1 MRAPFETLLRTVLR
15 TGASSPA
22 YSLVIFVCILV
33 TKSSF
38 AAEARIIEQDPYDEV
53 VLTEG
58 AGGKSLKVL
67 TLTLPQRPLAAKP
80 DEGALVVHL
89 LSQRAED
96 YEVAWS
102 NVARV
107 RVFEQI
113 LLEEAQRLT
122 AAGDFDGAYDY
133 YARLL
138 AEYPTYPGLNDAVNS
153 YLQQNALALY
163 KSEQRDRALAL
174 LLSLAQRNP
183 QSPGLDKA
191 VETVAGEIIQQHLR
205 QQDFAAARRVLD
217 VWKTQFRDVGA
228 AGATAWQQRF
238 ETAAAKQVAD
248 AQRLVGQKQYVA
260 ARKAVGRALSI
271 WPKLDT
277 ATQMLTQIQREFA
290 FVTVGV
296 LESSPRR
303 PVWRIDDWA
312 SLRTSRLVERTLAE
326 ELNFGAEGGVY
337 GSPFG
342 EFALSDT
349 GLQLTIKLK
358 PANPAAPAAERLS
371 PDRLARQLLAMADPT
386 DPLFRSNFASV
397 FSRVSV
403 TPAGEVQL
411 DLSRRHVRPEAL
423 LQVPLPVENADLAAP
438 AAFNAGLRFTIA
450 DYSPAQVVFA
460 AVKNIG
466 QEEPDHLQ
474 AIVEQT
480 MASDDAAVAA
490 LVGGEVDVLDRVPPW
505 QVEKLRSVP
514 ALQVGAYRLPTVHVL
529 IPNSKHPLLEKREFR
544 RALCYG
550 IDRTAIVRTVFL
562 GGATMPGFEVISG
575 PFPLGV
581 SLSDPIRYAYNSQI
595 APRPYEPRLASIL
608 ATVAWAGVLKA
619 KEKEES
625 KSEQKPAGEGE
636 EKEAAP
642 QEEKPVESEEEKEQ
656 DKDKKDQAP
665 PPELPELVLAHP
677 NDPLVRV
684 ACQSIQLQLGR
695 AGIPIKLVE
704 ASADDLLSG
713 RVECALRYAELAV
726 WEPVTDAHLLFGP
739 GGLAADAGSPY
750 LNAALRRLDQAT
762 SWNDVRARLAE
773 LHEIAHHDLP
783 VIPLWQTV
791 NFFAHRK
798 TISGVGQSPLTLYQ
812 DIDQWVISPADNVAQ
827 LRKTPAVPAP

>member
-1 MRAPFETLLRTVLR
+1 MRAPLQTLLRTV
-15 TGASSPA
+15 TTSPL
-22 YSLVIFVCILV
+22 YSLILFCSLLA
-33 TKSSF
+33 TRSSF
-38 AAEARIIEQDPYDEV
+38 ASEARIIEQDPYDEV

-58 AGGKSLKVL
+58 TGGKTLKVL

-80 DEGALVVHL
+80 SEGSLVVHL
-89 LSQRAED
+89 VSQAADE
-96 YEVAWS
+96 YELEWS
-102 NVARV
+102 NVERV

-113 LLEEAQRLT
+113 LLDEAQRLT

-133 YARLL
+133 YDRLL
-138 AEYPTYPGLNDAVNS
+138 AEYPTYPQLNDAVNN

-174 LLSLAQRNP
+174 LMSLAQRSP

-228 AGATAWQQRF
+228 AGANAWQQRF
-238 ETAAAKQVAD
+238 ETAAGKQVAE
-248 AQRLVGQKQYVA
+248 AQRLVGQKQYVG

-271 WPKLDT
+271 WPKLDS

-296 LESSPRR
+296 LEASPRR
-303 PVWRIDDWA
+303 PTRRIDNWA
-312 SLRTSRLVERTLAE
+312 ALRTSRLVERTLAE
-326 ELNFGAEGGVY
+326 EVNFGSEGGVY

-342 EFALSDT
+342 DFALSDT
-349 GLQLTIKLK
+349 GLQLRIKLK
-358 PANPAAPAAERLS
+358 RPNSDSAAAEHLS
-371 PDRLARQLLAMADPT
+371 PDFLARQLLAMADPT
-386 DPLFRSNFASV
+386 DPLYRGNFASV

-411 DLSRRHVRPEAL
+411 EFSRRHVRPEAL
-423 LQVPLPVENADLAAP
+423 LQVPLRVENSNPAAP
-438 AAFNAGLRFTIA
+438 VAFDTGLRFTIA
-450 DYSPAQVVFA
+450 DFSPEQVVFA
-460 AVKNIG
+460 AVNGTEQVKA
-466 QEEPDHLQ
+466 DHLQ

-480 MASDDAAVAA
+480 MVSDDAAVAA

-505 QVEKLRSVP
+505 QVEKLRAVS

-544 RALCYG
+544 RSLCYG
-550 IDRTAIVRTVFL
+550 IDRTAIVRSVLL

-575 PFPLGV
+575 PFPIGT

-595 APRPYEPRLASIL
+595 TPRPYEPRLASIL
-608 ATVAWAGVLKA
+608 ATVAWATVLKA
-619 KEKEES
+619 KEKERTS
-625 KSEQKPAGEGE
+625 TEQKPAGAGE
-636 EKEAAP
+636 VKEAAP
-642 QEEKPVESEEEKEQ
+642 QEDKPTEVEVEKNEQEE
-656 DKDKKDQAP
+656 DKKDQAP
-665 PPELPELVLAHP
+665 SPELPELVLAHP
-677 NDPLVRV
+677 KDPLVRV
-684 ACQSIQLQLGR
+684 ACQSIQLQLGH

-704 ASADDLLSG
+704 ATADDLLDG
-713 RVECALRYAELAV
+713 RVECDLRYAELAI
-726 WEPVTDAHLLFGP
+726 WEPVTDAHLLFGA

-750 LNAALRRLDQAT
+750 LNSALRRLDQAT

-798 TISGVGQSPLTLYQ
+798 SIQGVGQSPLTLYQ
-812 DIDQWVISPADNVAQ
+812 DIDQWGVDPAENVAQ
-827 LRKTPAVPAP
+827 LHKTPAISAP